1 MNTKTINP
9 NYEAFF
15 TVKAEDVEPEYTIIP
30 AGADDLNEIIRVELP
45 EDARVCADVLA
56 SCLKQAI
63 RQVCGFCLR
72 LNGMSDKKAG
82 EVCPFNHAEPC
93 DPQHWKNMLDACM
106 YGETDHAQQ

>member
-15 TVKAEDVEPEYTIIP
+15 TVKAEDVEPEYTFIP

-72 LNGMSDKKAG
+72 LNHLSDEKAG
-82 EVCPFNHAEPC
+82 EVCPFNPVVTC

-106 YGETDHAQQ
+106 YGEDHAQQ

>member
-15 TVKAEDVEPEYTIIP
+15 TVKAEDVEPEYTVIP
-30 AGADDLNEIIRVELP
+30 AGADDLNEIIRVELTQD
-45 EDARVCADVLA
+45 EDSYTPLLA
-56 SCLKQAI
+56 ACLKQAI

-72 LNGMSDKKAG
+72 LNGMSDEKAG

-93 DPQHWKNMLDACM
+93 DPQRWKDYLDRYL
-106 YGETDHAQQ
+106 YGEDHAQQ